1 MTSVTRDIET
11 RVLDAAKSCTAKWG
25 IAKVTIDDIAG
36 EAGVSR
42 ATLYRMFPGGKEV
55 MFDALRVRE
64 LEDFFTRVG
73 TEVDG
78 HDDLENL
85 LVRIVGVA
93 TRELRDDQHLSLML
107 ASEPGDTLGQL
118 TVEGLPRIMR
128 VATLFLV
135 PMVDHYLPRRES
147 VRLVELL
154 ARLVISY
161 FLAPSDLVDFGDAE
175 SAREFLRLFVLP
187 AFQSSVVRS

>member
-1 MTSVTRDIET
+1 MTPVTRDVES

-42 ATLYRMFPGGKEV
+42 ATLYRMFPGGKDV
-55 MFDALRVRE
+55 LFDALRVRE

-73 TEVDG
+73 THVDG
-78 HDDLENL
+78 HDDLESL

-135 PMVDHYLPRRES
+135 PMVDHYLPRSES

-161 FLAPSDLVDFGDAE
+161 FLAPSDLVDFADPE
-175 SAREFLRLFVLP
+175 SAREFLRAFVLP
-187 AFQSSVVRS
+187 AFQSSLTRS

>member
-1 MTSVTRDIET
+1 MTPVTRDVET
-11 RVLDAAKSCTAKWG
+11 RVLDAAKLCTAKWG

-42 ATLYRMFPGGKEV
+42 ATLYRMFPGGKDV

-73 TEVDG
+73 TSVDG
-78 HDDLENL
+78 HDDLESL

-128 VATLFLV
+128 VATVFLV
-135 PMVDHYLPRRES
+135 PMVDRYLPRHES

-161 FLAPSDLVDFGDAE
+161 FLAPSDLVDFADPQ
-175 SAREFLRLFVLP
+175 SAGEFLRTFVLP
-187 AFQSSVVRS
+187 AFHDSLTRS